1 MSLKAQR
8 PVIREQ
14 RGSKKAKAPEPQVV
28 VPSESPQAPI
38 KSVFTLVQKKH
49 SLLRKR
55 G

>member
-1 MSLKAQR
+1 MSLKAQS

-14 RGSKKAKAPEPQVV
+14 RGSKKATAAPKASPKTAPEG
-28 VPSESPQAPI
+28 
-38 KSVFTLVQKKH
+38 KTGFTLVQKKY